1 MRLGLIAIPLS
12 LWASWA
18 AWRGP
23 PMEEAI
29 ATPPPASSSRARA
42 GSGHSRRSR
51 ALTERIQAAMVD
63 GPVTLSIL
71 RSEDGTV
78 LDTPI
83 PDNPLVPGI
92 AHVIA
97 HCGEGPSA
105 IDADWWY
112 CEETGVLRPGLAQ

>member
-1 MRLGLIAIPLS
+1 
-12 LWASWA
+12 
-18 AWRGP
+18 
-23 PMEEAI
+23 MEEAI
-29 ATPPPASSSRARA
+29 TTPPPLPEPNESARA
-42 GSGHSRRSR
+42 EQRAVAR
-51 ALTERIQAAMVD
+51 ALTDRIQAAMSD
-63 GPVTLSIL
+63 GPVTISVL
-71 RSEDGTV
+71 RSEDGSV

-105 IDADWWY
+105 MDADWWY